1 MLLPLLWIE
10 CCINHCMKQLIIIAL
25 FSTLSFS
32 AFAQFP
38 LGANKENITSY
49 FAVNVQYAS
58 AQEFKTK
65 NGEEAL
71 CFTKVRVVG
80 DYTFFFNEEQVCTS
94 YTETYDTKQINDVIW
109 RFDRKFCRISDTEWT
124 DEDGSFKITLVLH
137 PKKGANFISV
147 VYKPV
152 EKPEMGTTLAS
163 N

>member
-1 MLLPLLWIE
+1 
-10 CCINHCMKQLIIIAL
+10 MKHLIIIAL

-38 LGANKENITSY
+38 LGANKENITTY

-58 AQEFKTK
+58 AQEYKTK
-65 NGEEAL
+65 TGEAL

-80 DYTFFFNEEQVCTS
+80 DYTFQFNDEQVCTS
-94 YTETYDTKQINDVIW
+94 YTETYGTKQINDVIW
-109 RFDRKFCRISDTEWT
+109 RMDRKFCRISGTEWT
-124 DEDGSFKITLVLH
+124 DEDGNFKITLVLH

-152 EKPEMGTTLAS
+152 EKPEMGTTLAA

>member
-10 CCINHCMKQLIIIAL
+10 CCMIHCMKQLIIIAL

-38 LGANKENITSY
+38 LGANEDNITSY

-58 AQEFKTK
+58 AQEYKTK
-65 NGEEAL
+65 TGEAL

-80 DYTFFFNEEQVCTS
+80 DYTFFFNDEQVCTS
-94 YTETYDTKQINDVIW
+94 YTETYDAKQINDVIW
-109 RFDRKFCRISDTEWT
+109 RFDRKFCRTSETEWT
-124 DEDGSFKITLVLH
+124 DEDGNFKIKLVRH

-147 VYKPV
+147 IYKPV
-152 EKPEMGTTLAS
+152 EKPEMGIRLAA